1 VLLEHNILIL
11 KEIGNLKTG
20 FIAYFSLGVKMEIE
34 DLVLSTFVISALG
47 CFFIYA
53 MTNPLPY
60 STQLVKTL
68 AIGGLWAY
76 LFNNPNI
83 L

>member
-1 VLLEHNILIL
+1 
-11 KEIGNLKTG
+11 
-20 FIAYFSLGVKMEIE
+20 MEIE
-34 DLVLSTFVISALG
+34 DLVISTLVISALG
-47 CFFIYA
+47 SFFIYA
-53 MTNPLPY
+53 MTNPLP
-60 STQLVKTL
+60 SSIQLVETL

>member
-1 VLLEHNILIL
+1 
-11 KEIGNLKTG
+11 
-20 FIAYFSLGVKMEIE
+20 MEIE
-34 DLVLSTFVISALG
+34 NLIIANFAIAILAS
-47 CFFIYA
+47 FFIYSA
-53 MTNPLPY
+53 TNPLP
-60 STQLVKTL
+60 SGITVLETL

>member
-1 VLLEHNILIL
+1 
-11 KEIGNLKTG
+11 
-20 FIAYFSLGVKMEIE
+20 MEIE
-34 DLVLSTFVISALG
+34 DLVLSTLAIGILVS
-47 CFFIYA
+47 FFIYA
-53 MTNPLPY
+53 MTNSLHSSLPL
-60 STQLVKTL
+60 VETL